1 MLNVK
6 NLSIQPETAE
16 APVVHQAN
24 FTVEKKQIHALLGP
38 NGSGKSTLA
47 YTIMGLS
54 GYRPTTGKIS
64 FIGQDITHK
73 SVTKRAKMGITL
85 AWQEPV
91 RFEGITIK
99 DYILIGTKSRSEKE
113 VKKALGLV
121 GLEAE
126 KFIHRLVDESLSG
139 GERKRVELAAVV
151 AMKPKLMIL
160 DEPDS
165 GLDIIVYDELYQI
178 LDDIRLQTEASIL
191 LITHREE
198 SGAVADSATLV
209 WEGKTIANGSFA
221 KVMHKYCYLARKGV
235 PCRRRPCPTKS

>member
-1 MLNVK
+1 MLTVK
-6 NLSIQPETAE
+6 GLTIQPDSAE
-16 APVVHQAN
+16 APVVHQAS
-24 FTVEKKQIHALLGP
+24 FRVEKKQIHALLGP

-47 YTIMGLS
+47 YAVMGLGS
-54 GYRPTTGKIS
+54 YRPTAGKIY
-64 FIGQDITHK
+64 FLGQDISRK
-73 SVTKRAKMGITL
+73 SVTERAKMGITL

-99 DYILIGTKSRSEKE
+99 DYILTGMANRSEKE

-121 GLEAE
+121 GLGAE
-126 KFIHRLVDESLSG
+126 KFIHRPVNEGLSG

-178 LDDIRLQTEASIL
+178 LDDIRRQTEASIL

-209 WEGKTIANGSFA
+209 WEGKTVISGRFA
-221 KVMHKYCYLARKGV
+221 KVMHQYCNLARKGV
-235 PCRRRPCPTKS
+235 PCRRIPCPTKS